1 MEKLAPTIK
10 ICYDAKVNVA
20 FWGRH
25 GIGKTA
31 VIEQLVSDG
40 FYVKTIILSQSDPLV
55 LGGMPRSADV
65 DIDEREFVDD
75 NQKSIFATPLWMI
88 DIRRAAKEGKKVI
101 VFLDEFNR
109 ADKYAHNAAMRLVN
123 EGEICGH
130 KVPKGTLFVM
140 AMNPETA
147 SDADINPLNDP
158 LLNRMAH
165 IPVYSNMGVWMQWAK
180 GDGKVNTS
188 VSGFIQAKAERLNGF
203 SMENLFETQILN
215 RILPT
220 ERSVHAVA
228 RICDAIAENGEV
240 QSHMLKGV
248 VYNLISGLCGST
260 WAKEFVA
267 HVEDS
272 YVKPF
277 TIEEMLA
284 PTKGTVAKLTKLK
297 DQGQTQVIIASLD
310 NARDVFAE
318 RALPVKDL
326 KKFWSFLEACPKDIQ
341 SAFWSADL
349 SNSQKQNTLKYWNK
363 MLACTELPSGL
374 YAALQ
379 K

>member
-1 MEKLAPTIK
+1 MEKLAKTIQ

-31 VIEQLVSDG
+31 VIEQLANEG
-40 FYVKTIILSQSDPLV
+40 YFVKTIILSQSDPLV

-65 DIDEREFVDD
+65 HASEKEFVDD
-75 NQKSIFATPLWMI
+75 GQKSIFATPLWLI
-88 DIRRAAKEGKKVI
+88 ELRKAAKSGLKPI

-130 KVPKGTLFVM
+130 KVPKNTLFVM

-158 LLNRMAH
+158 LINRMAH
-165 IPVYSNMGVWMQWAK
+165 IAVYSNMGIWMQWAK
-180 GDGKVNTS
+180 GDGKVNSAVT
-188 VSGFIQAKAERLNGF
+188 GFIQAKSERLNGF

-215 RILPT
+215 RIKPT
-220 ERSVHAVA
+220 ERSVAAVG
-228 RICDAIAENGEV
+228 RICDAIAKGEEL
-240 QSHMLKGV
+240 QATMLKGV
-248 VYNLISGLCGST
+248 AYNLISGLCGSE

-277 TIEEMLA
+277 TLEEMLA
-284 PTKGTVAKLTKLK
+284 PTKGTVAKLNKLK
-297 DQGQTQVIIASLD
+297 DNGQTQVIIASLD
-310 NARDVFAE
+310 NAREKFAE
-318 RALPVKDL
+318 KNLSAKEL

-341 SAFWSADL
+341 SAFWSSDMTNA
-349 SNSQKQNTLKYWNK
+349 SKTKIMQYWNQ
-363 MLACTELPSGL
+363 MLSGDLPEGL